1 MGRAGSGGGGGG
13 HHSSGGHSFS
23 RSSGGHSMS
32 HSRAGSGSSFS
43 SHSRVGGSSFDSFGG
58 FGGRSYSRG
67 YTSYNRTTVYN
78 NGGYHGGGYYS
89 QPSMTS
95 GYSNAYTP
103 TGPMRLVRAIITVL
117 VIVAIA
123 YTLISIKPW
132 QPASTMNR
140 EKLTG
145 VAAFD
150 ANCVTDE
157 LSWFDNVNSA
167 GGKLKHSMIRLVFSL
182 MFILRHMMLVLQLKS
197 QRKLMRTNCLIS

>member
-1 MGRAGSGGGGGG
+1 MEDTTAPVVIHSVEVQVDILCPIVEQEVEVPLVLIVELVGVPLIHLEDLVAGPIG
-13 HHSSGGHSFS
+13 
-23 RSSGGHSMS
+23 
-32 HSRAGSGSSFS
+32 
-43 SHSRVGGSSFDSFGG
+43 
-58 FGGRSYSRG
+58 G

-132 QPASTMNR
+132 
-140 EKLTG
+140 
-145 VAAFD
+145 
-150 ANCVTDE
+150 
-157 LSWFDNVNSA
+157 
-167 GGKLKHSMIRLVFSL
+167 
-182 MFILRHMMLVLQLKS
+182 
-197 QRKLMRTNCLIS
+197 

>member
-1 MGRAGSGGGGGG
+1 MEDTTAPVVI
-13 HHSSGGHSFS
+13 HS
-23 RSSGGHSMS
+23 
-32 HSRAGSGSSFS
+32 
-43 SHSRVGGSSFDSFGG
+43 VEVQVDILCPIVEQEVEVPLVLIVELVGSSFDSFGG

-167 GGKLKHSMIRLVFSL
+167 GGKLKN
-182 MFILRHMMLVLQLKS
+182 ILR
-197 QRKLMRTNCLIS
+197 